1 MEITI
6 YDRKLYRVEM
16 SQCQKKYMERLYREY
31 IELLIS
37 ENLGAKRFCRCFKEA
52 TRICNTQM

>member
-16 SQCQKKYMERLYREY
+16 SQCQKKYLERLYREY
-31 IELLIS
+31 IELLSS
-37 ENLGAKRFCRCFKEA
+37 ENLGTKRFCTMYQRSNKDL
-52 TRICNTQM
+52 

>member
-16 SQCQKKYMERLYREY
+16 SQCQKKYMERLCREY
-31 IELLIS
+31 IELLS
-37 ENLGAKRFCRCFKEA
+37 SDKLGAKRFCAMFQRSNKDL
-52 TRICNTQM
+52 